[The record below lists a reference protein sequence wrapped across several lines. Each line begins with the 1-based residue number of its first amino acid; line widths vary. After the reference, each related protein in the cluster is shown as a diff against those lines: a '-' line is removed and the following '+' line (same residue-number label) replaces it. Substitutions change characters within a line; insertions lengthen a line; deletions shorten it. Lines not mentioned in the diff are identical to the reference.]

1 MSKRVKI
8 TIVSIFILVAMTA
21 SFAAGCVVIN
31 RLIPGTSVSGIEV
44 IRQAWNI
51 IFATYVDKSKLDEM
65 AMSGAAI
72 RALLETI
79 DDPHSMYLTPEQYQ
93 AGSSGLGGTFEGIGA
108 DVRISDGEIQIIA
121 PRPGSPAE
129 KAGIKPGDII
139 MAIDGQSTAG
149 MDLSTV
155 VSLTRGPKG
164 TTVSLLVLHEGETE
178 PVQIDVVR
186 AEIISASVYFEMMG
200 DLAYLKISQFTLKTD
215 EELDPVF
222 AQLAV
227 QGAKGIILDLRNNPG
242 GMLDTV
248 VKVIGRFVQS
258 GTAVITVN
266 NAGKQEVIKISRAKT
281 VTDLPVVVLVNQ
293 NSASGSELLSGALQD
308 YDRAVIAG
316 ATTYGKG
323 SVDVLYRLDDGSG
336 LYLTTSRWLTPDGRL
351 IEGVGIT
358 PDVYLNLDTETEV
371 QWAIDFLHG
380 KS

>member
-1 MSKRVKI
+1 
-8 TIVSIFILVAMTA
+8 
-21 SFAAGCVVIN
+21 
-31 RLIPGTSVSGIEV
+31 
-44 IRQAWNI
+44 
-51 IFATYVDKSKLDEM
+51 
-65 AMSGAAI
+65 
-72 RALLETI
+72 
-79 DDPHSMYLTPEQYQ
+79 
-93 AGSSGLGGTFEGIGA
+93 
-108 DVRISDGEIQIIA
+108 
-121 PRPGSPAE
+121 
-129 KAGIKPGDII
+129 
-139 MAIDGQSTAG
+139 
-149 MDLSTV
+149 
-155 VSLTRGPKG
+155 
-164 TTVSLLVLHEGETE
+164 
-178 PVQIDVVR
+178 
-186 AEIISASVYFEMMG
+186 MMG